1 MIDKD
6 AIRELI
12 KASFSGD
19 RSAAGRYAA
28 EQRWKGHV
36 KGQGNPPISPRAND
50 ITGDLRLY
58 FGNYNGFVEFGSEGD
73 QEIKKRTKE
82 YKLAGLDEGDVQLEI
97 IAEKQGFT
105 GKPKVVS
112 AEEME
117 QLEKDGWKIVYRGV
131 KDVVVGFGNK
141 TAKSEDFAKQFS
153 EGDYW
158 AGRGYNANGTYFT
171 DDLRT
176 ARHYAYITNA
186 FKGTIIKAA
195 IPPKTITDKDEFKE
209 IVQARYSDRKR
220 EFGGDDDFG
229 RLLAAKGHRAA
240 QSDDGIFIVWD
251 RSMLAVQEGFVEYK

>member
-36 KGQGNPPISPRAND
+36 KNEGNTSISRRAND

-58 FGNYNGFVEFGSEGD
+58 FGNYNGFVDVGSEGD

-82 YKLAGLDEGDVQLEI
+82 YNLAELDAGDVQLEI

-112 AEEME
+112 SEKIE
-117 QLEKDGWKIVYRGV
+117 QLEKQGWKIVYRGF
-131 KDVVVGFGNK
+131 KDSIVGFGNMK
-141 TAKSEDFAKQFS
+141 RSSEDFAKQFI

-158 AGRGYNANGTYFT
+158 AGLGHSANGTYFT

-176 ARHYAYITNA
+176 ARHYSWITNA

-195 IPPKTITDKDEFKE
+195 IPPETITDKVEFKE
-209 IVQARYSDRKR
+209 IVQTRFSDRKR

-240 QSDDGIFIVWD
+240 QTDDGIFVVWD